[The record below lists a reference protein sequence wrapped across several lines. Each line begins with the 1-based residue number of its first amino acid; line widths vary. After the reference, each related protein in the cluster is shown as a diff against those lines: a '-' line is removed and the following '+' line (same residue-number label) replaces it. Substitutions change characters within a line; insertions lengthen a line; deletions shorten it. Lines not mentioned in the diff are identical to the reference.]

1 MQLDRGCGG
10 VIVRGEEVLLMLRNA
25 STFHNYW
32 ANPGGKLEEG
42 ESPEDGTVRE
52 IKEEL
57 GVDVRIVREISV
69 YDHYVE
75 GILAGKFAGFLVS
88 VVSGEPKII
97 EPEKCTALEWFPV
110 SALPKKITP
119 YTLQYIKDL
128 FPGAQCVE

>member
-1 MQLDRGCGG
+1 MQLDKGCGG
-10 VIVRGEEVLLMLRNA
+10 VIVRGNEVLLMLRNA
-25 STFHNYW
+25 STFHEYW
-32 ANPGGKLEEG
+32 ANPGGRLEEG
-42 ESPEDGTVRE
+42 ETAEEGTVRE

-75 GILAGKFAGFLVS
+75 GALFGKYAGFLVS
-88 VVSGEPKII
+88 VVSGEPRIV
-97 EPEKCTALEWFPV
+97 EPEKCAALEWFSV

-128 FPGAQCVE
+128 FPEAECVE